1 MDEFEVRDKLKEERK
16 NIDTFDDL
24 INFLRNIQDN
34 YNCGYGEAPRAIAQA
49 SLAVAWY
56 LADEFGITGFQASFV
71 MWDFIKDWL
80 FSSNECGMRLVDYD
94 NMLYPQYEDKFQKT
108 IGPDTFN
115 ALQNKAKILIET
127 NGDCAHPAVIEHWK
141 SIAAGKVPFGYVV
154 KE

>member
-24 INFLRNIQDN
+24 INFLRNIKDN

-56 LADEFGITGFQASFV
+56 LADEFGITGFQASCV
-71 MWDFIKDWL
+71 MWDFIRDWL

-108 IGPDTFN
+108 IAPDTFD
-115 ALQNKAKILIET
+115 ALQNKAKRLIEID
-127 NGDCAHPAVIEHWK
+127 GDNAHPAVIEHWK

>member
-1 MDEFEVRDKLKEERK
+1 MDEFELRDKLKEERK
-16 NIDTFDDL
+16 NIDTFDNL
-24 INFLRNIQDN
+24 IDFLRNIQDN

-108 IGPDTFN
+108 IGSDTFES
-115 ALQNKAKILIET
+115 LQKKAQQLIET
-127 NGDCAHPAVIEHWK
+127 NGEYAHPAVIEHWK

>member
-16 NIDTFDDL
+16 SIDTFDDL
-24 INFLRNIQDN
+24 VNFLRNIQDN

-56 LADEFGITGFQASFV
+56 LANEFGITGFQASFV

-80 FSSNECGMRLVDYD
+80 FSSNECGMRLINYD
-94 NMLYPQYEDKFQKT
+94 NMLYPQYEDEFQKT
-108 IGPDTFN
+108 IAPDTFD
-115 ALQNKAKILIET
+115 ALQNKAKRLIET
-127 NGDCAHPAVIEHWK
+127 NGDHAHPAVIEHWK
-141 SIAAGKVPFGYVV
+141 SIAAGNIPFGYVV

>member
-80 FSSNECGMRLVDYD
+80 FSSNECGMHLVDYD
-94 NMLYPQYEDKFQKT
+94 LMLYPQYEDKFQKT
-108 IGPDTFN
+108 IAPDTFD
-115 ALQNKAKILIET
+115 ALQNKAKRLIET
-127 NGDCAHPAVIEHWK
+127 DGDNAHPAVIEHWK

>member
-16 NIDTFDDL
+16 SIDTFDDL
-24 INFLRNIQDN
+24 VNFLRNIQDN

-56 LADEFGITGFQASFV
+56 LANEFGITGFQASFV

-80 FSSNECGMRLVDYD
+80 FSSNECGMRLVNYD

-108 IGPDTFN
+108 IAPDTFD
-115 ALQNKAKILIET
+115 ALQNKAKRLIET
-127 NGDCAHPAVIEHWK
+127 DGDHAHPAVIEHWK

>member
-24 INFLRNIQDN
+24 INFLRNIKDN

-108 IGPDTFN
+108 IGSDTFD
-115 ALQNKAKILIET
+115 ALQNKAKRLIET
-127 NGDCAHPAVIEHWK
+127 DGDHAHPAVIEHWK

>member
-1 MDEFEVRDKLKEERK
+1 MNEFELRDKLKEERK

-34 YNCGYGEAPRAIAQA
+34 YNCGYSEAPRAIAQA
-49 SLAVAWY
+49 TLAVAWY

-80 FSSNECGMRLVDYD
+80 FSSNECGMSLVNYD

-108 IGPDTFN
+108 IAPDTFD
-115 ALQNKAKILIET
+115 ALQNKAKRLIET
-127 NGDCAHPAVIEHWK
+127 DGDHAHPAVIKHWK

>member
-34 YNCGYGEAPRAIAQA
+34 YNCGYGKAPRAIAQA

-56 LADEFGITGFQASFV
+56 LANEFGITGFQASFV

-80 FSSNECGMRLVDYD
+80 FSSNECGMSLVDYD
-94 NMLYPQYEDKFQKT
+94 LMLYPQYEDKFQKT
-108 IGPDTFN
+108 IAPDTFD
-115 ALQNKAKILIET
+115 ALQNKAKRLIEID
-127 NGDCAHPAVIEHWK
+127 GDHAHPAVIEHWK
-141 SIAAGKVPFGYVV
+141 SIADGNIPFGYTI